1 METPKKAE
9 ELRFEDIKGLF
20 LLVGAMILFALAWSV
35 GRRLSLRVKTVTYQI
50 NEIKEADH

>member
-35 GRRLSLRVKTVTYQI
+35 GRRLSLKVKTRALGNIPNQ
-50 NEIKEADH
+50 